1 MEEEISQ
8 LKETIQR
15 QGYSLS
21 TLEKEKQ
28 DLVNDVEV
36 AKATVSPVYTCTCIV
51 RYIYM

>member
-1 MEEEISQ
+1 MGEEISQ
-8 LKETIQR
+8 LEETIKR

-36 AKATVSPVYTCTCIV
+36 AKAAVSPVYLV
-51 RYIYM
+51 V